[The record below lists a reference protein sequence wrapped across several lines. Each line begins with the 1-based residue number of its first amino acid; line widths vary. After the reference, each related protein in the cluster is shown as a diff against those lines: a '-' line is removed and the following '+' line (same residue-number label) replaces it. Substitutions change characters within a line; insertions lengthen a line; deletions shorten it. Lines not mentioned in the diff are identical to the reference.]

1 MDYIERIK
9 QELGDLLERAEKLQ
23 GLMNTAPEL
32 DRKDSNMMYAQLCLM
47 EGYIEVLIKRIQYA
61 KEKNLSGR

>member
-1 MDYIERIK
+1 MDYIERME

-23 GLMNTAPEL
+23 RFMNTAPEL